1 MPNIRT
7 IGREGGGMTQAENFQ
22 IGVAHI
28 LFGTKIYFHTGFIM
42 AFICNKM
49 GSTYTFLS
57 TATLFVTILLPY
69 TKREHCNGQ
78 IYVFCWHKRGEGKRE
93 KFERNEGFS
102 MRKIEK
108 RCGNLD
114 ISEERRKNA
123 RNLDG
128 KH

>member
-22 IGVAHI
+22 IGAARI
-28 LFGTKIYFHTGFIM
+28 CLEQRSIFTGFIM

-57 TATLFVTILLPY
+57 TAILFVTILLPY

-78 IYVFCWHKRGEGKRE
+78 MYVFCWHKRGEGKKG

-102 MRKIEK
+102 MRKIGK
-108 RCGNLD
+108 RV
-114 ISEERRKNA
+114 RK
-123 RNLDG
+123 LG
-128 KH
+128 C